1 MVFSNIEFKN
11 FQKQKN
17 NNRIKK
23 IFKGLI
29 SSYLSKNNQLL
40 LSLSKKYK
48 FNFNFQKKKKY
59 KKFKNI
65 RVFGMGGS
73 IHGVEAIYFFL
84 NKKIKKNLN
93 SLIILIFQPK
103 KI

>member
-48 FNFNFQKKKKY
+48 FKFSFQKMKKY

-73 IHGVEAIYFFL
+73 MELSNLFFL